1 MYSWPRCSY
10 NAVTAKLAV
19 TFTPSPIHEA
29 ILSTFLRK
37 IYTTMA
43 TYPAASQE
51 RIDAR
56 GNEDVNGFAGKYKGS
71 RKIPDV
77 QIRVEDS
84 E

>member
-1 MYSWPRCSY
+1 
-10 NAVTAKLAV
+10 
-19 TFTPSPIHEA
+19 
-29 ILSTFLRK
+29 
-37 IYTTMA
+37 MA